1 MKSTKSGDAFTKVGN
16 AIRTIDTWYAEEVAF
31 PIAAEPY
38 GAVTTLG
45 TAFRQ
50 PKTKKNDFY
59 TLFDNWLLKGEVPPV
74 EQQHY
79 VMSVLIRGGVF
90 GASGKE

>member
-1 MKSTKSGDAFTKVGN
+1 MHSQKVGN

-50 PKTKKNDFY
+50 PKTKRM
-59 TLFDNWLLKGEVPPV
+59 TSIPC
-74 EQQHY
+74 
-79 VMSVLIRGGVF
+79 LIIGF
-90 GASGKE
+90 